1 MINIAIVED
10 EKLYVSQ
17 LKEYISRYEKESGN
31 RINVRVFPDGAEIVE
46 NYSGDFDI
54 ILMDIQMKYM
64 DGMTAAEQIRKLDS
78 EVIIMFITNMTQYAI
93 RGYEVDAL
101 DYVVK
106 PVEYFPFSQKLDR
119 AIGRLQNKK
128 KVFVSIPVE
137 DGVLKMEIDD
147 IYYVESMGHSLIYR
161 TKKGEFI
168 ARGTMKDM
176 EEILSPYGFFRCNK
190 GYIVNLKYVDGVK
203 EGVCLINDEE
213 LLISRAKKKPFMEA
227 LVNYMSGVTE

>member
-17 LKEYISRYEKESGN
+17 FKEYISRYEKESGN
-31 RINVRVFPDGAEIVE
+31 RINVSVFPDGAEIVE

-106 PVEYFPFSQKLDR
+106 PVEYFSFSQKLDR

-128 KVFVSIPVE
+128 KVFVSIPV
-137 DGVLKMEIDD
+137 
-147 IYYVESMGHSLIYR
+147 
-161 TKKGEFI
+161 
-168 ARGTMKDM
+168 
-176 EEILSPYGFFRCNK
+176 
-190 GYIVNLKYVDGVK
+190 
-203 EGVCLINDEE
+203 
-213 LLISRAKKKPFMEA
+213 
-227 LVNYMSGVTE
+227 

>member
-17 LKEYISRYEKESGN
+17 FKEYISRYEKESGN
-31 RINVRVFPDGAEIVE
+31 RINVSVFPDGAEIVE

-54 ILMDIQMKYM
+54 IL
-64 DGMTAAEQIRKLDS
+64 TAAEQIRKLDS

-106 PVEYFPFSQKLDR
+106 PVEYFSFSQKLDR

-161 TKKGEFI
+161 TKKGEFT

>member
-106 PVEYFPFSQKLDR
+106 PVEFFPFSQKLDR

-161 TKKGEFI
+161 TKKGEFT

-213 LLISRAKKKPFMEA
+213 LLISRAKKSR
-227 LVNYMSGVTE
+227 LWRL

>member
-106 PVEYFPFSQKLDR
+106 PVEFFPFSQKLDR

-161 TKKGEFI
+161 TKKGEFT

-176 EEILSPYGFFRCNK
+176 EEILSPYGFSDAIK
-190 GYIVNLKYVDGVK
+190 DI
-203 EGVCLINDEE
+203 
-213 LLISRAKKKPFMEA
+213 LLISNTSM
-227 LVNYMSGVTE
+227 G

>member
-17 LKEYISRYEKESGN
+17 FKEYISRYEKESGN

-106 PVEYFPFSQKLDR
+106 PVEYFSFSQKLDR

-161 TKKGEFI
+161 TKKGEFT

-176 EEILSPYGFFRCNK
+176 EEILSPYGFSDAIK
-190 GYIVNLKYVDGVK
+190 DI
-203 EGVCLINDEE
+203 
-213 LLISRAKKKPFMEA
+213 LLISNTSM
-227 LVNYMSGVTE
+227 V

>member
-31 RINVRVFPDGAEIVE
+31 RINVRVFPDGAGNSWKLFRRFWHNSYGYSDEI
-46 NYSGDFDI
+46 YGW
-54 ILMDIQMKYM
+54 
-64 DGMTAAEQIRKLDS
+64 MTAAEQIRKLDS

-106 PVEYFPFSQKLDR
+106 PVEFFPFSQKLDR

-161 TKKGEFI
+161 TKKGEFT
-168 ARGTMKDM
+168 ARGT
-176 EEILSPYGFFRCNK
+176 ERYGGN
-190 GYIVNLKYVDGVK
+190 II
-203 EGVCLINDEE
+203 CLWI
-213 LLISRAKKKPFMEA
+213 FQMQ
-227 LVNYMSGVTE
+227 

>member
-17 LKEYISRYEKESGN
+17 FKEYISRYEKESGN
-31 RINVRVFPDGAEIVE
+31 RINVSVFPDGAEIVE

-106 PVEYFPFSQKLDR
+106 PVEYFSFSQKYRIFFPKQPAGILPGDDSI
-119 AIGRLQNKK
+119 IGGCQ
-128 KVFVSIPVE
+128 SC
-137 DGVLKMEIDD
+137 
-147 IYYVESMGHSLIYR
+147 
-161 TKKGEFI
+161 
-168 ARGTMKDM
+168 
-176 EEILSPYGFFRCNK
+176 LSRQY
-190 GYIVNLKYVDGVK
+190 
-203 EGVCLINDEE
+203 
-213 LLISRAKKKPFMEA
+213 
-227 LVNYMSGVTE
+227 GVTEKVKECRVDGHYVHCIMTVLVLYIVFLLCLQAALFYDFIFRDVG